1 MDLAV
6 LPGRGLTM
14 YVARTLGSMW
24 SHPAGTQG
32 FLPALPKR
40 EELRSLIN
48 SFSVSFL
55 TARFEDFEPQD
66 TRVQYFWEALNNF
79 TNGEQFALS
88 LHILCHDSSC
98 LLAGRQTA
106 QGKQAA
112 RLKGLL
118 ASAGD
123 TWKQLYCISHPSRV
137 C

>member
-1 MDLAV
+1 MDLDV
-6 LPGRGLTM
+6 LPGRGLTITFLAPRV
-14 YVARTLGSMW
+14 YVVTPCR
-24 SHPAGTQG
+24 HP
-32 FLPALPKR
+32 LPKR
-40 EELRSLIN
+40 EELRSLLN
-48 SFSVSFL
+48 SFPVSFL

-88 LHILCHDSSC
+88 LCILCFDNSC
-98 LLAGRQTA
+98 LLAGSEST

-112 RLKGLL
+112 RLKGWL

-123 TWKQLYCISHPSRV
+123 TWKCWCCISHPSRV